1 MIDISSVET
10 MWLLPIWQQGQEIH
24 AIQQDLKDFLRYYY
38 QNNDCPANRKLSDC
52 SLR

>member
-24 AIQQDLKDFLRYYY
+24 AIQQDLKDFYVTITKQR
-38 QNNDCPANRKLSDC
+38 LS
-52 SLR
+52 SKQKIT